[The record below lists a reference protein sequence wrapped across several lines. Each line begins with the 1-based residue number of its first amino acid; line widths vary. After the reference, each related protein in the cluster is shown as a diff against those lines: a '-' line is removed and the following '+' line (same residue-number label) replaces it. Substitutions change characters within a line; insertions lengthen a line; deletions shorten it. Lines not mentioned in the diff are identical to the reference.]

1 MSETE
6 TTTEA
11 VVETPRRKR
20 STSTSAETRTLAER
34 MAAVMGRLV
43 PPPKNGSMQMQG
55 KRIPYVQNDDLMDCL
70 RPALAAEGVAYSIS
84 VEDVRKG
91 LADPVGV
98 MLRVRLASAEE
109 ALEGNAYGEG
119 RTYAIA
125 QTYAVKYWLLRTF
138 LVGSGEDDEIANVEP
153 EPDPRPASN
162 RRQAPA
168 QQAPQQERRVAQNG
182 TTREAPPTAY
192 REDNGR
198 AALRKRCWDVLV
210 DYYADGA
217 PPNQAKAVV
226 RTGLL
231 ALAEDHPDMLP
242 IVNGEPSLQTASNDQ
257 LQRLI
262 GYVESIQPGKDVPF

>member
-1 MSETE
+1 MSETFE
-6 TTTEA
+6 TVAPEA
-11 VVETPRRKR
+11 TAKRKQR
-20 STSTSAETRTLAER
+20 TQGQDQRTLAER

-119 RTYAIA
+119 RTFPIA

-138 LVGSGEDDEIANVEP
+138 LVGSGGEDDEIANVEP

-162 RRQAPA
+162 RRQAP
-168 QQAPQQERRVAQNG
+168 P
-182 TTREAPPTAY
+182 APPPPGTNPAY
-192 REDNGR
+192 RML
-198 AALRKRCWDVLV
+198 AALAQKVHQEPKPL
-210 DYYADGA
+210 
-217 PPNQAKAVV
+217 QAVIDTLAAEGIIAEELGVVNRLTDLPLSIVERAVAHY
-226 RTGLL
+226 R
-231 ALAEDHPDMLP
+231 ALAE
-242 IVNGEPSLQTASNDQ
+242 
-257 LQRLI
+257 
-262 GYVESIQPGKDVPF
+262 ESR

>member
-1 MSETE
+1 MSET
-6 TTTEA
+6 TED

-20 STSTSAETRTLAER
+20 STSAETRTLADR
-34 MAAVMGRLV
+34 MAAIMGRLV
-43 PPPKNGSMQMQG
+43 PPPKTGAMVMQG

-119 RTYAIA
+119 RTFPIA

-138 LVGSGEDDEIANVEP
+138 LVGSGGEDDEIANCATEP
-153 EPDPRPASN
+153 TN
-162 RRQAPA
+162 GRRQAP
-168 QQAPQQERRVAQNG
+168 APQQERRVAQNG
-182 TTREAPPTAY
+182 TTREAPATAY
-192 REDNGR
+192 REDGGR

-217 PPNQAKAVV
+217 PPDQAKAVV
-226 RTGLL
+226 RTVLL
-231 ALAEDHPDMLP
+231 TIAEDHPDMLP
-242 IVNGEPSLQTASNDQ
+242 VVDGEPSLQTASNDQ

-262 GYVESIQPGKDVPF
+262 GYVESIKSGEDTPF